1 MKKNRKRTD
10 APPLSRR
17 RFLGQA
23 SCAAVGTVAL
33 CNTALNLG
41 MLNTL
46 ACDAPNY
53 KAMVCLFLSGGID
66 SFNLVVPAGQAEYDE
81 YATARADLALPQ
93 EELLPITPATP
104 DGRQYGL
111 HPGLLELQTLFGQG
125 RLALLSNVGTLV
137 EPTTADQYRNRS
149 VDLPLGLFSHSD
161 QQMHWQTSMPDRRS
175 AVGWG
180 GRMADILQAGNCNQN
195 ISMNISLSGNN
206 VFQTGQMTNHY
217 TISENGSTGL
227 RDYGE
232 TSPSALI
239 RTDAVDS
246 LLGLVY
252 QNLFE
257 KTFAAR
263 MRGAIDAHVEFS
275 AAVEAVP
282 PFQTQFSDTR
292 LSRQFRMIATTIA
305 AREALGMRR
314 QTFFVN
320 TGGWDHHDEVLVNQ
334 QNMLPVISQALSE
347 FQSAMEE
354 LGIAD
359 QVTTFTASDFG
370 RTLSSNGRGSD
381 HAWGGNHLVMG
392 GAVAGGDMYGSY
404 PSLYSGNPLD
414 TGRGRLIPTTSVDE
428 LFAELALWFG
438 VPEPDLELV
447 LPNVRRFYP
456 AGSVT
461 PPLGFM
467 SASSQPAVRGRQE
480 DLQRTRTSGRTGRAA
495 GRR

>member
-1 MKKNRKRTD
+1 
-10 APPLSRR
+10 
-17 RFLGQA
+17 
-23 SCAAVGTVAL
+23 
-33 CNTALNLG
+33 
-41 MLNTL
+41 
-46 ACDAPNY
+46 
-53 KAMVCLFLSGGID
+53 
-66 SFNLVVPAGQAEYDE
+66 
-81 YATARADLALPQ
+81 
-93 EELLPITPATP
+93 
-104 DGRQYGL
+104 
-111 HPGLLELQTLFGQG
+111 
-125 RLALLSNVGTLV
+125 
-137 EPTTADQYRNRS
+137 
-149 VDLPLGLFSHSD
+149 
-161 QQMHWQTSMPDRRS
+161 
-175 AVGWG
+175 
-180 GRMADILQAGNCNQN
+180 
-195 ISMNISLSGNN
+195 
-206 VFQTGQMTNHY
+206 
-217 TISENGSTGL
+217 
-227 RDYGE
+227 
-232 TSPSALI
+232 
-239 RTDAVDS
+239 
-246 LLGLVY
+246 
-252 QNLFE
+252 
-257 KTFAAR
+257 
-263 MRGAIDAHVEFS
+263 
-275 AAVEAVP
+275 
-282 PFQTQFSDTR
+282 
-292 LSRQFRMIATTIA
+292 MIATTIA